1 MKNKIT
7 KNNKKRG
14 FTQTLSVIKQKI
26 FWFLNIPLK
35 VKKANLVSGFARTLS
50 NMKEKFSKL
59 FFKKRSIRQA
69 NLVSGFTIVETLVA
83 ISILSIS
90 ITATFT
96 AVQNGLRSSLVAKDQ
111 TTAFYLAQEA
121 VEYIKNIRDENA
133 LYNIKQAID
142 NNTGGEKNWLDG
154 IAGSALDPCYF
165 IGEKVCIIDSPAKTV
180 TSCGSA
186 PVTNSPP
193 NICDNMTQNVNS
205 YLYGHSSTD
214 GWLPTNFKREIQ
226 IEEVVANK
234 EVRVVVSVSWTGSA
248 GPRFFQITE
257 TLLNRQ

>member
-1 MKNKIT
+1 MKNTNSQIK
-7 KNNKKRG
+7 KKR
-14 FTQTLSVIKQKI
+14 
-26 FWFLNIPLK
+26 
-35 VKKANLVSGFARTLS
+35 
-50 NMKEKFSKL
+50 
-59 FFKKRSIRQA
+59 
-69 NLVSGFTIVETLVA
+69 GFTIVETLVA

-133 LYNIKQAID
+133 LYNINVAIEESGTERD
-142 NNTGGEKNWLDG
+142 WLDG
-154 IAGSALDPCYF
+154 IASSVSDPCYF
-165 IGEKVCIIDSPAKTV
+165 GKVCIIDSPAKTV
-180 TSCGSA
+180 TFCDSA
-186 PVTNSPP
+186 PIDTVPP
-193 NICDNMTQNVNS
+193 YKCDNLRQNEDTGLFGYNS
-205 YLYGHSSTD
+205 
-214 GWLPTNFKREIQ
+214 GWDLTNFKREIQ
-226 IEEVVANK
+226 IEEIVPNE